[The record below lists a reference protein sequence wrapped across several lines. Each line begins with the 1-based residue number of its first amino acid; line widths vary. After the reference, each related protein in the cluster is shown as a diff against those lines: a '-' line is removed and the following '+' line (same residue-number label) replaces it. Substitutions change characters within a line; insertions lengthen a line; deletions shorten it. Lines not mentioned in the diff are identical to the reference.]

1 MHGGAC
7 GSRTGSRTPTA
18 TGRDRPR
25 GSTSARSTI
34 PRGSAL
40 RGSSS
45 SVMTNPTR
53 STSPR
58 TSRTSTIRWLRSPYS
73 PPTRPPV
80 LDLELPDVV
89 MVEGERRVGVFDLDD
104 YFTDPDQ
111 DALFYSGGYTHLNV
125 TIHANHSV
133 DVEAQSNWF
142 GWEQVTFRAEDP
154 TGAIAEDTIIITVLP
169 IDDPPTIG
177 NVPNLTVRPAVA
189 APPAL

>member
-1 MHGGAC
+1 MPIRPDVPVSAPSTTRPPSPRRPASRFPPSRMHGGAC

-40 RGSSS
+40 PGSPPP
-45 SVMTNPTR
+45 VMKNPTR
-53 STSPR
+53 ST
-58 TSRTSTIRWLRSPYS
+58 
-73 PPTRPPV
+73 PPDPV
-80 LDLELPDVV
+80 RG
-89 MVEGERRVGVFDLDD
+89 EGERRVGVFDLDD
-104 YFTDPDQ
+104 YFTDPDL

-125 TIHANHSV
+125 TIHANHYV
-133 DVEAQSNWF
+133 DVEAHSNWF

-169 IDDPPTIG
+169 IDDPPPIRNG
-177 NVPNLTVRPAVA
+177 PNPPPRFD
-189 APPAL
+189 AP